1 MDDRGITITSAGM
14 IVAIFRALT
23 IYIFSVRY
31 PISFYALMQQY
42 RQSAIISDS

>member
-1 MDDRGITITSAGM
+1 VDDRGIIIASAGM
-14 IVAIFRALT
+14 IIAICRVLT

-42 RQSAIISDS
+42 QQSAIISDS